1 MVSLQDRKCGHIK
14 NIPVEED
21 PGRAQLKYGD
31 LIQFDPIESV
41 VQLRDADKSSAA
53 HTLVNTYVISEEMAE
68 RLTQLVIPQM
78 QFDQPVDNKGLLVVG
93 NYGTG
98 KSHLMSVVS
107 SLAADA
113 SLLEGLNHAGVRDTA
128 SQIAG
133 RFKVIRTEI
142 GATTM
147 SLRDILVA
155 ELEEHLEK
163 LGVEYVFP
171 EAGTITSHKRAFED
185 MMAKFGEVFPEH
197 GLLLVVDELLD
208 YLRTR
213 KDQELILD
221 LNFLREVGEVCK
233 DLRFRFMAGV
243 QEAIFDSP
251 RFAFVADSIRR
262 VKDRFE
268 QILIARNDVK
278 FVVAE
283 RLLKKT
289 TEQQAKIRDYLMPFA
304 KYYGGLNE
312 RMDEFVRLFPVHP
325 DYIDTFERV
334 TVVEK
339 REVLKT
345 LSMGMKGILGKDVPQ
360 DEPGLIAFDSY
371 WGTLKQNASFR
382 AIPEIR
388 AVIDCS
394 QVLESRIENAITR
407 KQYKP
412 MALRL
417 IHALSVHRLTTGDI
431 YAPMGASA
439 EELRDRL
446 CLFDPLIAELGS
458 DEPDKDLQTHVETVL
473 REIHKTV
480 SGQFISFNAD
490 NRQFY
495 LDLKKT
501 DDFDALIDK
510 RAESLGQAQ
519 LDRFYYEALKR
530 VMECQDATYVTGYKI
545 WQHELV
551 WQEHKAARSG
561 YLFFGAP
568 NERSTAVP
576 QRDFYLYFIQP
587 NDPPRFKDDKVND
600 EIFFRLKG
608 TDEEFQTALK
618 SYAAAL
624 DLAATSSGHA
634 KATYESK
641 ANGFLK
647 KLVQWLQK
655 HMSDAFEVTYQ
666 GRAKSMTEWAKGKSI
681 RDLSGLSPH
690 ETINFRDLVNTI
702 AGVCLAPNFEN
713 QAPDYPFFS
722 VLITGNNRAQAA
734 QDALRAIAGQNR
746 TKQATAVLD
755 ALELLNGDNFAGR
768 EIGRPEGARRGAA
781 MDGGYQKIDPYK
793 SKYTK
798 FILDTVKAKGHGQ
811 VVNRSEIIQDD
822 HGLEYMN
829 PGGSRL
835 EPEWVSVLVAALVY
849 SGDIVLAIPGKKF
862 DATGLQQLAATGMD
876 ELVRFKHLEQPK
888 EWNLPALKALFELLG
903 MTPGMAQLVTQGKD
917 EPVQNLQQAVGKIV
931 KRIVMTQQ
939 TLREGLSF
947 WGQNMVLGSG
957 LGVQGSE
964 NSEPGTQNSE
974 LENAKA
980 FFESLQAYS
989 SPGKLKNFRYSAPEV
1004 LAHEKAVKAL
1014 DELDALREF
1023 IMDHSPTASWL
1034 ATAEASA
1041 SRGSE
1046 FRVTGS
1052 ESKPQGLDLWVDQ
1065 VKAIRGDVLDSIN
1078 SELKTQNPQLAR
1090 LSSEVGEKLKKL
1102 KRDYIN
1108 QYISLH
1114 ARARLGVNDDKR
1126 KAGLLNDQRLQ
1137 TLLKLAGI
1145 DLMPRQQLT
1154 DYQNRLAGL
1163 KSCFA
1168 LTEQNL
1174 ETTPACPHCQF
1185 RPAAEIGVL
1194 GSGFGVSGSQQL
1206 DQMDEQLD
1214 KIIEQWT
1221 KTLLNNLDDP
1231 MTQANVNELLHEDDK
1246 QIVKAFMDSK
1256 ELPDPVDG
1264 NFVQTLKTILAGL
1277 QKVSVKKADLLKIVS
1292 DLGPSTPNEIKQAV
1306 SDYVD
1311 SLTKGKD
1318 QNKVRI
1324 VLE

>member
-1 MVSLQDRKCGHIK
+1 M
-14 NIPVEED
+14 
-21 PGRAQLKYGD
+21 KYKD

-41 VQLRDADKSSAA
+41 IQLRDADKSSAA
-53 HTLVNTYVISEEMAE
+53 QHLVNTYVISDEMAE
-68 RLTQLVIPQM
+68 RLTQIVIPQM
-78 QFDQPVDNKGLLVVG
+78 QFDKPVDNKGLLVVG

-98 KSHLMSVVS
+98 KSHLLSVVS
-107 SLAADA
+107 SIAEDA
-113 SLLEGLNHAGVRDTA
+113 SLLEGLKNKGVRDA
-128 SQIAG
+128 AIQIAG

-171 EAGTITSHKRAFED
+171 EASSITSHKRAFED
-185 MMAKFGEVFPEH
+185 MMAKFTEVFPEQ
-197 GLLLVVDELLD
+197 GLLLVIDELLD

-251 RFAFVADSIRR
+251 RFAFVSDSIRR

-289 TEQQAKIRDYLMPFA
+289 AEQQARIRDYLQPFA

-325 DYIDTFERV
+325 DYIDTFERI
-334 TVVEK
+334 TVIEK

-345 LSMGMKGILGKDVPQ
+345 LSLRMKELLDKDVPE
-360 DEPGLIAFDSY
+360 DKPGLIAFDSY
-371 WGTLKQNASFR
+371 WSTLKQNASFR

-388 AVIDCS
+388 SVIDCS

-431 YAPMGASA
+431 YAPIGASA

-446 CLFDPLIAELGS
+446 CLFDPLIIDMGS
-458 DEPDKDLQTHVETVL
+458 DDPDKDLQTLVETVL

-480 SGQFISFNAD
+480 NGQFISFNPD

-501 DDFDALIDK
+501 DDYDALIDK
-510 RAESLGQAQ
+510 RAESLGTSQ

-530 VMECQDATYVTGYKI
+530 VMECQDTTYVTGYKI

-576 QRDFYLYFIQP
+576 QRDFYIYFIQP
-587 NDPPRFKDDKVND
+587 NDPPPFKDTKQPD
-600 EIFFRLKG
+600 EVFFRLKG
-608 TDEEFQTALK
+608 IDDEFQTLLK

-624 DLAATSSGHA
+624 DLATTSSGHA

-641 ANGFLK
+641 ANDFLK
-647 KLVQWLQK
+647 KLVQWLQN
-655 HMSDAFEVTYQ
+655 HMMDAFEVTYQ
-666 GRAKSMTEWAKGKSI
+666 GRARSMTEWAKGKPI
-681 RDLSGLSPH
+681 RDMSGLSSH
-690 ETINFRDLVNTI
+690 ETVNFRDMVNTI
-702 AGVCLAPNFEN
+702 AGICLATYFNE

-722 VLITGNNRAQAA
+722 VLITGKNRAQAA
-734 QDALRAIAGQNR
+734 QDALRAVAGLSR

-755 ALELLNGDNFAGR
+755 ALELL
-768 EIGRPEGARRGAA
+768 
-781 MDGGYQKIDPYK
+781 DGEKLAPYK
-793 SKYTK
+793 SKYTR
-798 FILDTVKAKGHGQ
+798 FILDIVKTKSHGQ
-811 VVNRSEIIQDD
+811 VVNYSEIIQDD
-822 HGLEYMN
+822 HGLEYMD
-829 PGGSRL
+829 PKGSRL
-835 EPEWVSVLVAALVY
+835 EVEWVIVLVAALVY

-862 DATGLQQLAATGMD
+862 DATSLQQLAATGMD
-876 ELVRFKHLEQPK
+876 ELVNFKHLEQPK
-888 EWNLPALKALFELLG
+888 EWNLPGLTALFELLG
-903 MTPGMAQLVTQGKD
+903 MAPGMAQLVTQGKD
-917 EPVQNLQQAVGKIV
+917 EPVQNLQQAVDRIV
-931 KRIVMTQQ
+931 KRIVITLQN
-939 TLREGLSF
+939 LREGFSF
-947 WGQNMVLGSG
+947 WGIDLVTG
-957 LGVQGSE
+957 LNNQQTATL
-964 NSEPGTQNSE
+964 NQQ
-974 LENAKA
+974 LEQAKA
-980 FFESLQAYS
+980 FFESLQVYS
-989 SPGKLKNFRYSAPEV
+989 TPGKLKNFHYNASDVDAFKP
-1004 LAHEKAVKAL
+1004 AIKAL

-1023 IMDHSPTASWL
+1023 IMNHNQTAAWL
-1034 ATAEASA
+1034 STAEALLPA
-1041 SRGSE
+1041 
-1046 FRVTGS
+1046 
-1052 ESKPQGLDLWVDQ
+1052 DHDWVDQ
-1065 VKAIRGDVLDSIN
+1065 AKAIRADVLDSIK
-1078 SELKTQNPQLAR
+1078 SALKTQNPQLAR

-1102 KRDYIN
+1102 KGDYIN
-1108 QYISLH
+1108 LYISLH
-1114 ARARLGVNDDKR
+1114 GRTRLGVNDDKR

-1137 TLLKLAGI
+1137 SLLKLAGI

-1154 DYQNRLAGL
+1154 DFQNRLAGL

-1168 LTEQNL
+1168 LTEQDL
-1174 ETTPACPHCQF
+1174 DDSPICPHCQF
-1185 RPAAEIGVL
+1185 KPAAEIGVID
-1194 GSGFGVSGSQQL
+1194 SGLPIAGSQQL
-1206 DQMDEQLD
+1206 EELDKQLD
-1214 KIIEQWT
+1214 RIIEQWT
-1221 KTLLNNLDDP
+1221 RTLLNNLEDP
-1231 MTQANVNELLHEDDK
+1231 MTQANMKELLHEDDK
-1246 QIVKAFMDSK
+1246 QIIQSFINSK
-1256 ELPDPVDG
+1256 ELPDPVDA

-1277 QKVSVKKADLLKIVS
+1277 QKVSMKKTDLLMIVS
-1292 DLGPSTPNEIKQAV
+1292 DLGPSTPEEIKRAI

-1318 QNKVRI
+1318 PNKVRI

>member
-1 MVSLQDRKCGHIK
+1 M
-14 NIPVEED
+14 
-21 PGRAQLKYGD
+21 KYGD

-68 RLTQLVIPQM
+68 RLIQLVIPQM

-113 SLLEGLNHAGVRDTA
+113 SLLEGLKSEGVRDAA

-163 LGVEYVFP
+163 LGVEYLFP

-268 QILIARNDVK
+268 QILIARSDVK

-510 RAESLGQAQ
+510 RAESLGSAQ

-600 EIFFRLKG
+600 EVFFRLKG
-608 TDEEFQTALK
+608 GSTDEEFQTALK

-755 ALELLNGDNFAGR
+755 ALELL
-768 EIGRPEGARRGAA
+768 
-781 MDGGYQKIDPYK
+781 DGEKIDPYK

-798 FILDTVKAKGHGQ
+798 FILDAVKAKGHGQ
-811 VVNRSEIIQDD
+811 VVNRNEIIQDD

-1023 IMDHSPTASWL
+1023 IMDHSPTAAWL

-1041 SRGSE
+1041 SRSSE

-1052 ESKPQGLDLWVDQ
+1052 ESKPSGLDLWADQ
-1065 VKAIRGDVLDSIN
+1065 VKAIRGDVLDSVN

-1090 LSSEVGEKLKKL
+1090 LSSEVGEELKKL

-1174 ETTPACPHCQF
+1174 DASPICPHCGF
-1185 RPAAEIGVL
+1185 RPSVETGTAA
-1194 GSGFGVSGSQQL
+1194 GSQMI
-1206 DQMDEQLD
+1206 DQMDAQLD
-1214 KIIEQWT
+1214 AMVAAWT
-1221 KTLLNNLDDP
+1221 STILSNLEDP
-1231 MTQANVNELLHEDDK
+1231 ITQANMDLLKIDDREPLE
-1246 QIVKAFMDSK
+1246 AFIKSK
-1256 ELPDPVDG
+1256 ELPVPLDS
-1264 NFVQTLKTILAGL
+1264 NFVHALKEVLSGL
-1277 QKVSVKKADLLKIVS
+1277 VKVTVKAQELQQALQVNN
-1292 DLGPSTPNEIKQAV
+1292 GPATPAEMKKRFEEYIDQ
-1306 SDYVD
+1306 
-1311 SLTKGKD
+1311 LTKGKD
-1318 QNKVRI
+1318 PAKVRM
-1324 VLE
+1324 VVE

>member
-1 MVSLQDRKCGHIK
+1 M
-14 NIPVEED
+14 
-21 PGRAQLKYGD
+21 KYRD

-41 VQLRDADKSSAA
+41 VQLRDADKASAA
-53 HTLVNTYVISEEMAE
+53 LHFVNTYAISEEMAE
-68 RLTQLVIPQM
+68 RLSKLVFPQL
-78 QFDQPVDNKGLLVVG
+78 QFEQPVDNKGLLVVG

-113 SLLEGLNHAGVRDTA
+113 SLVDGLIHPGVRDA
-128 SQIAG
+128 AHQIAG

-155 ELEEHLEK
+155 ELEEKLEK
-163 LGVEYVFP
+163 LGVDYVFP
-171 EAGTITSHKRAFED
+171 DVGTITSHKRPFED
-185 MMAKFGEVFPEH
+185 MMEKFGQAYPHH

-221 LNFLREVGEVCK
+221 LNFLREVGEICK
-233 DLRFRFMAGV
+233 DLRFRFIAGV

-289 TEQQAKIRDYLMPFA
+289 AEQQAKIREYLIPFS
-304 KYYGGLNE
+304 KFYGGLNE

-345 LSMGMKGILGKDVPQ
+345 LSLGMKGILDKEVPQ
-360 DEPGLIAFDSY
+360 NEPGLIAFDSY
-371 WGTLKQNASFR
+371 WVTLRENASFR

-417 IHALSVHRLTTGDI
+417 IHALSVHRLTTGDV

-446 CLFDPLIAELGS
+446 CLFDPMVAELGG

-480 SGQFISFNAD
+480 NGQFISFNPD

-501 DDFDALIDK
+501 DDFDALIERK
-510 RAESLGQAQ
+510 AETLSESQ

-545 WQHELV
+545 WQHELS
-551 WQEHKAARSG
+551 WQERNAARTG

-576 QRDFYLYFIQP
+576 QRDYYLYFIQP
-587 NDPPRFKDDKVND
+587 NDPPRFKNDKQDDEV
-600 EIFFRLKG
+600 FFLLKG
-608 TDEEFQTALK
+608 NDEEFMTALK

-624 DLAATSSGHA
+624 DLATTASGHA
-634 KATYESK
+634 KSTYESK

-647 KLVQWLQK
+647 NLVQWLQK
-655 HMSDAFEVTYQ
+655 NMSSAFEVTYQ
-666 GRAKSMTEWAKGKSI
+666 GRTKSMTDWAKEKGGNI
-681 RDLSGLSPH
+681 RALSGIASH

-702 AGVCLAPNFEN
+702 AGVCLAPNF
-713 QAPDYPFFS
+713 ADKSPDYPFFS

-755 ALELLNGDNFAGR
+755 ALELL
-768 EIGRPEGARRGAA
+768 
-781 MDGGYQKIDPYK
+781 DGERIDPYK
-793 SKYTK
+793 SKYAK
-798 FILDTVKAKGHGQ
+798 FILDTLKTKGHGQ

-829 PGGSRL
+829 PGAARL
-835 EPEWVSVLVAALVY
+835 ETEWAVVLLAALVY
-849 SGDIVLAIPGKKF
+849 SGDIVLSIPGKKF
-862 DATGLQQLAATGMD
+862 DATSLQQFAATGMD
-876 ELVRFKHLEQPK
+876 ELIRFKHLEQPK

-903 MTPGMAQLVTQGKD
+903 MTPGMAQLVTQGKE
-917 EPVQNLQQAVGKIV
+917 EPVQDLQQAIGKVV

-939 TLREGLSF
+939 TLRDGISF
-947 WGQNMVLGSG
+947 WGLNLLTGSDLANQTTG
-957 LGVQGSE
+957 LE
-964 NSEPGTQNSE
+964 E
-974 LENAKA
+974 AKN

-989 SPGKLKNFRYSAPEV
+989 TPGKLKNFRYSAQEV
-1004 LAHEKAVKAL
+1004 TAHEKAVTSLEDLERLREFVMAHSPAASWL
-1014 DELDALREF
+1014 STAEAILPANHDWVDRMSTTRQDILDALKQANL
-1023 IMDHSPTASWL
+1023 STL
-1034 ATAEASA
+1034 
-1041 SRGSE
+1041 SE
-1046 FRVTGS
+1046 QS
-1052 ESKPQGLDLWVDQ
+1052 QGIGTKLQ
-1065 VKAIRGDVLDSIN
+1065 
-1078 SELKTQNPQLAR
+1078 Q
-1090 LSSEVGEKLKKL
+1090 LKKE
-1102 KRDYIN
+1102 YIVA
-1108 QYISLH
+1108 YIGLH
-1114 ARARLGVNDDKR
+1114 TKARLGVNDDKR
-1126 KAGLLNDQRLQ
+1126 KATLMNDMRLQ
-1137 TLLKLAGI
+1137 TLLKLASI
-1145 DLMPRQQLT
+1145 DLMPRQQLSEF
-1154 DYQNRLAGL
+1154 QNRLAGM

-1174 ETTPACPHCQF
+1174 NPAPVCPHCGF
-1185 RPAAEIGVL
+1185 RPSMEVGTASSSLLI
-1194 GSGFGVSGSQQL
+1194 
-1206 DQMDEQLD
+1206 DQMDTQLD
-1214 KIIEQWT
+1214 SMVAGWT
-1221 KTLLNNLDDP
+1221 
-1231 MTQANVNELLHEDDK
+1231 
-1246 QIVKAFMDSK
+1246 S
-1256 ELPDPVDG
+1256 
-1264 NFVQTLKTILAGL
+1264 TILGNL
-1277 QKVSVKKADLLKIVS
+1277 EDPITQTNMGLLKIDDREPLEVFLNS
-1292 DLGPSTPNEIKQAV
+1292 RELPVPLDSNFIHALKEVLSGLVKVTVKAQDLQTALQVTDGPSTPAEMKKRFEGFIDQ
-1306 SDYVD
+1306 
-1311 SLTKGKD
+1311 LTKGKD
-1318 QNKVRI
+1318 PAKVRI
-1324 VLE
+1324 IME

>member
-1 MVSLQDRKCGHIK
+1 M
-14 NIPVEED
+14 
-21 PGRAQLKYGD
+21 KYGN

-41 VQLRDADKSSAA
+41 VQLRDADKSNAA
-53 HTLVNTYVISEEMAE
+53 HTLVSTYVISDEMAE

-78 QFDQPVDNKGLLVVG
+78 QFDQPADNKGLLVVG

-113 SLLEGLNHAGVRDTA
+113 SLLADLNHAGVRDVA

-147 SLRDILVA
+147 SLRDILVS

-163 LGVEYVFP
+163 FGVDYVFP
-171 EAGTITSHKRAFED
+171 EVKTITNHKRAFED
-185 MMAKFGEVFPEH
+185 MMAKFGEVFPEQ

-221 LNFLREVGEVCK
+221 LNFLREIGEVCK

-251 RFAFVADSIRR
+251 RFTFVADSIRR

-268 QILIARNDVK
+268 QILIARKDVK

-289 TEQQAKIRDYLMPFA
+289 AEQQAKIRDYLMPFA

-345 LSMGMKGILGKDVPQ
+345 LSLGMKGILDKDVPLN
-360 DEPGLIAFDSY
+360 EPGLIAFDSY
-371 WGTLKQNASFR
+371 WNTLKQNPSFR
-382 AIPEIR
+382 AISEIR
-388 AVIDCS
+388 EVIECS

-407 KQYKP
+407 EQYKP

-446 CLFDPLIAELGS
+446 CLFDPLIVGLGS

-501 DDFDALIDK
+501 DDFDALIEK
-510 RAESLGQAQ
+510 RAESLGHAQ

-568 NERSTAVP
+568 NERSTVVP

-587 NDPPRFKDDKVND
+587 NDPPRFKDDKAND
-600 EIFFRLKG
+600 EIFFRMKG
-608 TDEEFQTALK
+608 IDEEFQTSLK

-641 ANGFLK
+641 SNGFLR
-647 KLVQWLQK
+647 KLVQWLQM
-655 HMSDAFEVTYQ
+655 HMSEAFEVTYQ
-666 GRAKSMTEWAKGKSI
+666 GRSKSMTEWAKGKSI
-681 RDLSGLSPH
+681 RDLSGVSPQ

-702 AGVCLAPNFEN
+702 AGFCLAPNFAD

-755 ALELLNGDNFAGR
+755 ALELL
-768 EIGRPEGARRGAA
+768 
-781 MDGGYQKIDPYK
+781 DGEKIVPSK

-798 FILDTVKAKGHGQ
+798 FILDAFKSKGHGQ

-822 HGLEYMN
+822 HGVEYMN

-835 EPEWVSVLVAALVY
+835 EPEWVSVLMASLVY
-849 SGDIVLAIPGKKF
+849 SGDIVISIPGKKF
-862 DATGLQQLAATGMD
+862 DATGLQQLAATNMD
-876 ELVRFKHLEQPK
+876 ELVRFKHLEQPR
-888 EWNLPALKALFELLG
+888 EWNLPALMALFELLG

-917 EPVQNLQQAVGKIV
+917 EPVQNLLQTVDKII
-931 KRIVMTQQ
+931 KRIVMAQQ
-939 TLREGLSF
+939 TLREGLAF
-947 WGQNMVLGSG
+947 WGLDLLAGTDLTSQASG
-957 LGVQGSE
+957 WDE
-964 NSEPGTQNSE
+964 
-974 LENAKA
+974 AKG

-989 SPGKLKNFRYSAPEV
+989 SPGKLKNFRYSASEV
-1004 LAHEKAVKAL
+1004 QSHEKSVKAL

-1023 IMDHSPTASWL
+1023 IMDHGPTASWL
-1034 ATAEASA
+1034 STAEAA
-1041 SRGSE
+1041 LPE
-1046 FRVTGS
+1046 
-1052 ESKPQGLDLWVDQ
+1052 EHDWVDRMKTTRQ
-1065 VKAIRGDVLDSIN
+1065 DVLDTLRQADLTKLAALSQSIGAK
-1078 SELKTQNPQLAR
+1078 LQ
-1090 LSSEVGEKLKKL
+1090 KLKK
-1102 KRDYIN
+1102 DYIIA
-1108 QYISLH
+1108 YMGLH
-1114 ARARLGVNDDKR
+1114 TKARLGVNDDRR
-1126 KAGLLNDQRLQ
+1126 KASLLHDQRLQ
-1137 TLLKLAGI
+1137 ILLKLAGI

-1154 DYQNRLAGL
+1154 DYQNHLAEL
-1163 KSCFA
+1163 KSCFD

-1174 ETTPACPHCQF
+1174 DAAPICPHCGF
-1185 RPAAEIGVL
+1185 RPSVETGA
-1194 GSGFGVSGSQQL
+1194 VSGSQMI
-1206 DQMDEQLD
+1206 DQMDAQLD
-1214 KIIEQWT
+1214 AMVAAWT
-1221 KTLLNNLDDP
+1221 STILSNLEDP
-1231 MTQANVNELLHEDDK
+1231 ITQANMV
-1246 QIVKAFMDSK
+1246 
-1256 ELPDPVDG
+1256 
-1264 NFVQTLKTILAGL
+1264 
-1277 QKVSVKKADLLKIVS
+1277 LLKIDDREPLEAFIKSKKLPVPLDS
-1292 DLGPSTPNEIKQAV
+1292 NFVHALKEVLSGLVKVTVKAQELQHALQVTNGPATPAEMKKRFEEYIDQ
-1306 SDYVD
+1306 
-1311 SLTKGKD
+1311 LTKGKD
-1318 QNKVRI
+1318 PAKVRI
-1324 VLE
+1324 VME

>member
-1 MVSLQDRKCGHIK
+1 M
-14 NIPVEED
+14 
-21 PGRAQLKYGD
+21 KYGD

-41 VQLRDADKSSAA
+41 VQLRDADKSNAA
-53 HTLVNTYVISEEMAE
+53 QHLVNTYVISAEMAE

-113 SLLEGLNHAGVRDTA
+113 SLLEGLKNDGVRDAA

-171 EAGTITSHKRAFED
+171 EAGTIASHKRAFED

-213 KDQELILD
+213 KDQELIRD

-268 QILIARNDVK
+268 QILIARSDVK

-289 TEQQAKIRDYLMPFA
+289 TEQQAKIRDHLMPFA
-304 KYYGGLNE
+304 KYYDGLNE

-325 DYIDTFERV
+325 DYIDTFERI

-339 REVLKT
+339 REVLRT
-345 LSMGMKGILGKDVPQ
+345 LSTSMKDILDKDVPQ

-371 WGTLKQNASFR
+371 WNTLKQNPSFR

-394 QVLESRIENAITR
+394 QVLESRIEKAITR

-417 IHALSVHRLTTGDI
+417 IHALSIHRLTVGDI
-431 YAPMGASA
+431 YTPMGASA

-600 EIFFRLKG
+600 EVFFRLKG

-655 HMSDAFEVTYQ
+655 HMRDAFEVTYQ
-666 GRAKSMTEWAKGKSI
+666 GRSKSMTEWAKGKSI

-755 ALELLNGDNFAGR
+755 ALELL
-768 EIGRPEGARRGAA
+768 
-781 MDGGYQKIDPYK
+781 DGEKIDPYK

-829 PGGSRL
+829 PGGGRL
-835 EPEWVSVLVAALVY
+835 EPEWVAVILASLVY

-947 WGQNMVLGSG
+947 WGLNLVSESRVAGHVSSDSG
-957 LGVQGSE
+957 
-964 NSEPGTQNSE
+964 PGTRDSG

-989 SPGKLKNFRYSAPEV
+989 SPGKLKNFRYNAPEV

-1023 IMDHSPTASWL
+1023 IMDHSPTAAWL

-1052 ESKPQGLDLWVDQ
+1052 ESTPQGLDLWVDQ

-1154 DYQNRLAGL
+1154 DYQNRLASL
-1163 KSCFA
+1163 KSCFV

-1174 ETTPACPHCQF
+1174 DASPICPHCSF
-1185 RPAAEIGVL
+1185 KPSVEA
-1194 GSGFGVSGSQQL
+1194 VSGSRVTGLGSSDSQL
-1206 DQMDEQLD
+1206 GTRDSGLSNAAAVLNALDDELD
-1214 KIIEQWT
+1214 RMLENWT
-1221 KTLLNNLDDP
+1221 KTLISNLEDP
-1231 MTQANVNELLHEDDK
+1231 ITQANMDLLKIDDREPLE
-1246 QIVKAFMDSK
+1246 AFIKSK
-1256 ELPDPVDG
+1256 ELPVPLDS
-1264 NFVQTLKTILAGL
+1264 NFVHALKEVLSGL
-1277 QKVSVKKADLLKIVS
+1277 VKVTVKAEELQQALQVTD
-1292 DLGPSTPNEIKQAV
+1292 GPATPAEMKKRFEEYIDQ
-1306 SDYVD
+1306 
-1311 SLTKGKD
+1311 LTKGKD
-1318 QNKVRI
+1318 PAKVRI
-1324 VLE
+1324 VME

>member
-1 MVSLQDRKCGHIK
+1 M
-14 NIPVEED
+14 
-21 PGRAQLKYGD
+21 KYGD
-31 LIQFDPIESV
+31 LIQFEPIESV
-41 VQLRDADKSSAA
+41 VQLRDADKSSAV
-53 HTLVNTYVISEEMAE
+53 HHLVSTYVISEEMAE
-68 RLTQLVIPQM
+68 RLMQLVIPQM
-78 QFDQPVDNKGLLVVG
+78 RLDQPVDNKGLLVVG

-107 SLAADA
+107 GLAADA
-113 SLLEGLNHAGVRDTA
+113 SLLEGLNHSGVRDTA

-155 ELEEHLEK
+155 ELEENLEK
-163 LGVEYVFP
+163 FGVEYVFP

-185 MMAKFGEVFPEH
+185 MMTKFGETFPKH

-213 KDQELILD
+213 KDQEMTLD
-221 LNFLREVGEVCK
+221 LIFLREVGEVCK
-233 DLRFRFMAGV
+233 DLRFRFIAGV

-268 QILIARNDVK
+268 QILIARSDIE

-289 TEQQAKIRDYLMPFA
+289 AEQQAKIRDYLMPFA

-325 DYIDTFERV
+325 DYIGTFERV

-345 LSMGMKGILGKDVPQ
+345 LSIGMKGILGKDVPQ

-371 WGTLKQNASFR
+371 WDVLSTNAAYRTLPEVKQ
-382 AIPEIR
+382 
-388 AVIDCS
+388 VIDCS
-394 QVLESRIENAITR
+394 NTLQDLVNSNYPRAKNKNFAQRIVR
-407 KQYKP
+407 G
-412 MALRL
+412 LG
-417 IHALSVHRLTTGDI
+417 VHRLTVGSLSSPNGLT
-431 YAPMGASA
+431 A
-439 EELRDRL
+439 EALRDSL
-446 CLFDPLIAELGS
+446 CLFDPLIAELGGEDS
-458 DEPDKDLQTHVETVL
+458 AEDLRGEVETAIRL
-473 REIHKTV
+473 ISQAV
-480 SGQFISFNAD
+480 SGQFISATEID
-490 NRQFY
+490 DRGRLSGQFY
-495 LDLKKT
+495 LDVSK
-501 DDFDALIDK
+501 DIDYDEK
-510 RAESLGQAQ
+510 VRTRAESLGTPQ

-545 WQHELV
+545 WEHELV
-551 WQEHKAARSG
+551 WQEHKAARTG

-587 NDPPRFKDDKVND
+587 NEPPRFKDTKKPD
-600 EIFFRLKG
+600 EVFFRLKG
-608 TDEEFQTALK
+608 TDEELQTALK
-618 SYAAAL
+618 NYAATL
-624 DLAATSSGHA
+624 ELAATSSGHA
-634 KATYESK
+634 KTIYESK

-655 HMSDAFEVTYQ
+655 HMSDTFEITYQ
-666 GRAKSMTEWAKGKSI
+666 GRTKSITEWAKGKSI
-681 RDLSGLSPH
+681 RDLSSLSPN
-690 ETINFRDLVNTI
+690 ETINFRDLINTI
-702 AGVCLAPNFEN
+702 AGVCLAPNFED

-722 VLITGNNRAQAA
+722 ILLTGNNRAQAA

-755 ALELLNGDNFAGR
+755 ALELL
-768 EIGRPEGARRGAA
+768 
-781 MDGGYQKIDPYK
+781 DGEKIDPCK

-798 FILDTVKAKGHGQ
+798 FILDAVKAKGHGQ
-811 VVNRSEIIQDD
+811 VVNRSEIIQDG
-822 HGLEYMN
+822 HRLEYMN
-829 PGGSRL
+829 PDGSRL
-835 EPEWVSVLVAALVY
+835 EPEWVTVLVAAMVY
-849 SGDIVLAIPGKKF
+849 SGDIVLSIPGKKF

-917 EPVQNLQQAVGKIV
+917 EPVQDLQQAVGKIA

-939 TLREGLSF
+939 TLRGGLSF
-947 WGQNMVLGSG
+947 WGLDLLAGTDLASQASG
-957 LGVQGSE
+957 LDE
-964 NSEPGTQNSE
+964 
-974 LENAKA
+974 AKG

-1014 DELDALREF
+1014 DDLNALREF
-1023 IMDHSPTASWL
+1023 IMDHGPTAFWL
-1034 ATAEASA
+1034 STAEAVLSA
-1041 SRGSE
+1041 GH
-1046 FRVTGS
+1046 
-1052 ESKPQGLDLWVDQ
+1052 DWVDRMKTTRQ
-1065 VKAIRGDVLDSIN
+1065 DVLDALKQADLTELASQSQSIGAK
-1078 SELKTQNPQLAR
+1078 LQ
-1090 LSSEVGEKLKKL
+1090 KLKK
-1102 KRDYIN
+1102 DYTTA
-1108 QYISLH
+1108 YIGLH
-1114 ARARLGVNDDKR
+1114 TKARLGVNDDKR

-1154 DYQNRLAGL
+1154 DYRNRLAGL

-1174 ETTPACPHCQF
+1174 DATPICPHCGF
-1185 RPAAEIGVL
+1185 RPSVETGVAA
-1194 GSGFGVSGSQQL
+1194 GSQMVGRMDTQL
-1206 DQMDEQLD
+1206 DDMAAA
-1214 KIIEQWT
+1214 WT
-1221 KTLLNNLDDP
+1221 SSILNNLEDPITQTNMDLLKIDDRKP
-1231 MTQANVNELLHEDDK
+1231 LE
-1246 QIVKAFMDSK
+1246 AFINSK
-1256 ELPDPVDG
+1256 ELPVPLNS
-1264 NFVQTLKTILAGL
+1264 NFVHALKEVLSGL
-1277 QKVSVKKADLLKIVS
+1277 VKVIVTVQDLQQALQVTDGPATPAEMKKRFGEHID
-1292 DLGPSTPNEIKQAV
+1292 Q
-1306 SDYVD
+1306 
-1311 SLTKGKD
+1311 LTKGKD
-1318 QNKVRI
+1318 PAKVRI
-1324 VLE
+1324 VME

>member
-1 MVSLQDRKCGHIK
+1 M
-14 NIPVEED
+14 
-21 PGRAQLKYGD
+21 KYGE

-41 VQLRDADKSSAA
+41 VQLRDADKTSAA
-53 HTLVNTYVISEEMAE
+53 HQLVNTYVISDEMAE
-68 RLTQLVIPQM
+68 RMVRLVIPQL
-78 QFDQPVDNKGLLVVG
+78 QFEQPVDNKGILVVG

-107 SLAADA
+107 SIAADA
-113 SLLEGLNHAGVRDTA
+113 SLLDSLNHESVKAEADK
-128 SQIAG
+128 IAG
-133 RFKVIRTEI
+133 KFKVIRTEI

-155 ELEEHLEK
+155 ELEEHLENM
-163 LGVEYVFP
+163 GVSYVFP
-171 EAGTITSHKRAFED
+171 GSGTITSHKRAFED
-185 MMAKFGEVFPEH
+185 MMAKFGEVFPEQ

-233 DLRFRFMAGV
+233 DLRFRFIAGV

-268 QILIARNDVK
+268 QILIARSDVK

-289 TEQQAKIRDYLMPFA
+289 VEQQAKIREYLMPFA

-312 RMDEFVRLFPVHP
+312 RLDEFVRLFPVHP

-345 LSMGMKGILGKDVPQ
+345 LSMGMKGVLNKDVPEN
-360 DEPGLIAFDSY
+360 EPGLIAFDSY
-371 WGTLKQNASFR
+371 WSTLKQNASFR

-394 QVLESRIENAITR
+394 QVLESRIENAISR

-431 YAPMGASA
+431 YAPLGASA

-510 RAESLGQAQ
+510 RAESLGDTQ

-530 VMECQDATYVTGYKI
+530 VMECQDSTYVTGYKI

-551 WQEHKAARSG
+551 WQDHKAARSG

-576 QRDFYLYFIQP
+576 TRDFYIYFIQP
-587 NDPPRFKDDKVND
+587 NDPPRFKDDKVSD
-600 EIFFRLKG
+600 EVFFRLKPLSDTG
-608 TDEEFQTALK
+608 EEFQTSLK
-618 SYAAAL
+618 NYAAAL

-634 KATYESK
+634 KATYEAK

-655 HMSDAFEVTYQ
+655 HMTDAFEVTYQ
-666 GRAKSMTEWAKGKSI
+666 GRSKPMNEWAKGKSI

-713 QAPDYPFFS
+713 QAPEYPFFS
-722 VLITGNNRAQAA
+722 VLITGSNRAQAA
-734 QDALRAIAGQNR
+734 QDALRAIGGQNR

-755 ALELLNGDNFAGR
+755 ALELL
-768 EIGRPEGARRGAA
+768 
-781 MDGGYQKIDPYK
+781 DGEKIEPYK
-793 SKYTK
+793 SKYTR
-798 FILDTVKAKGHGQ
+798 FILDVVKAKGHGQ
-811 VVNRSEIIQDD
+811 VVNRNEIIQDD

-835 EPEWVSVLVAALVY
+835 EPEWITVLISALVY
-849 SGDIVLAIPGKKF
+849 SGDIVLSIPGKKF

-876 ELVRFKHLEQPK
+876 ELIRFKHLEQPK
-888 EWNLPALKALFELLG
+888 EWNIPALKAMFELLG
-903 MTPGMAQLVTQGKD
+903 MTPGMAQLVTQGND
-917 EPVQNLQQAVGKIV
+917 EPIQNLQQSVGKIV

-947 WGQNMVLGSG
+947 WGLNLLGGTDLANQASG
-957 LGVQGSE
+957 LDG
-964 NSEPGTQNSE
+964 
-974 LENAKA
+974 AKT
-980 FFESLQAYS
+980 FFESLQAYT
-989 SPGKLKNFRYSAPEV
+989 SPGKLKNFRYSMDEV
-1004 LAHEKAVKAL
+1004 KAHEKAVKTL
-1014 DELDALREF
+1014 DDLDALREF
-1023 IMDHSPTASWL
+1023 VMDHSPTASWL
-1034 ATAEASA
+1034 STAE
-1041 SRGSE
+1041 GVLPPE
-1046 FRVTGS
+1046 H
-1052 ESKPQGLDLWVDQ
+1052 DWVDRMKTTRQ
-1065 VKAIRGDVLDSIN
+1065 DVLEMLKQTDLT
-1078 SELKTQNPQLAR
+1078 ELASQSQN
-1090 LSSEVGEKLKKL
+1090 VGAKLQQLKK
-1102 KRDYIN
+1102 DYIVV
-1108 QYISLH
+1108 YIGLH
-1114 ARARLGVNDDKR
+1114 TKARLGINDDKR
-1126 KAGLLNDQRLQ
+1126 KAALMGDHRLQ

-1174 ETTPACPHCQF
+1174 EATPACSHCGF
-1185 RPAAEIGVL
+1185 RPSVETGTAP
-1194 GSGFGVSGSQQL
+1194 GSQMIE
-1206 DQMDEQLD
+1206 QMDNDLD
-1214 KIIEQWT
+1214 TMVSNWT
-1221 KTLLNNLDDP
+1221 STLLGNLEDP
-1231 MTQANVNELLHEDDK
+1231 ITQANMDLLKVDDREPLE
-1246 QIVKAFMDSK
+1246 AFIKSK
-1256 ELPDPVDG
+1256 ELPVPLDT
-1264 NFVQTLKTILAGL
+1264 NFVHALKEVLSGL
-1277 QKVSVKKADLLKIVS
+1277 VKVSVKSKELQKALQIES
-1292 DLGPSTPNEIKQAV
+1292 GPSTPAEIKKRFG
-1306 SDYVD
+1306 DYID
-1311 SLTKGKD
+1311 QLTKGKD
-1318 QNKVRI
+1318 PAKVRI
-1324 VLE
+1324 VME

>member
-1 MVSLQDRKCGHIK
+1 M
-14 NIPVEED
+14 
-21 PGRAQLKYGD
+21 KYGE

-41 VQLRDADKSSAA
+41 VQLRDADKTSAA
-53 HTLVNTYVISEEMAE
+53 HQLVNTYVISDEMAE
-68 RLTQLVIPQM
+68 RMVRLVIPQL
-78 QFDQPVDNKGLLVVG
+78 QFEQPVDNKGILVVG

-107 SLAADA
+107 SIAADA
-113 SLLEGLNHAGVRDTA
+113 SLLDSLNHESVKAEADK
-128 SQIAG
+128 IAG
-133 RFKVIRTEI
+133 KFKVIRTEI

-155 ELEEHLEK
+155 ELEEHLENM
-163 LGVEYVFP
+163 GVSYVFP
-171 EAGTITSHKRAFED
+171 GSGTITSHKRAFED
-185 MMAKFGEVFPEH
+185 MMAKFGEVFPEQ

-233 DLRFRFMAGV
+233 DLRFRFIAGV

-268 QILIARNDVK
+268 QILIARSDVK

-289 TEQQAKIRDYLMPFA
+289 VEQQAKIREYLMPFA

-312 RMDEFVRLFPVHP
+312 RLDEFVRLFPVHP

-345 LSMGMKGILGKDVPQ
+345 LSMGMKGVLNKDVPEN
-360 DEPGLIAFDSY
+360 EPGLIAFDSY
-371 WGTLKQNASFR
+371 WSTLKQNASFR

-394 QVLESRIENAITR
+394 QVLESRIENAISR

-431 YAPMGASA
+431 YAPLGASA

-510 RAESLGQAQ
+510 RAESLGDTQ

-530 VMECQDATYVTGYKI
+530 VMECQDSTYVTGYKI

-551 WQEHKAARSG
+551 WQDHKAARSG

-576 QRDFYLYFIQP
+576 TRDFYIYFIQP
-587 NDPPRFKDDKVND
+587 NDPPRFKDDKVSD
-600 EIFFRLKG
+600 EVFFRLKPLSDTG
-608 TDEEFQTALK
+608 EEFQTSLK
-618 SYAAAL
+618 NYAAAL

-634 KATYESK
+634 KATYEAK

-655 HMSDAFEVTYQ
+655 HMTDAFEVTYQ
-666 GRAKSMTEWAKGKSI
+666 GRSKPMNEWAKGKSI

-713 QAPDYPFFS
+713 QAPEYPFFS
-722 VLITGNNRAQAA
+722 VLITGSNRAQAA
-734 QDALRAIAGQNR
+734 QDALRAIGGQNR

-755 ALELLNGDNFAGR
+755 ALELL
-768 EIGRPEGARRGAA
+768 
-781 MDGGYQKIDPYK
+781 DGEKIEPYK
-793 SKYTK
+793 SKYTR
-798 FILDTVKAKGHGQ
+798 FILDVVKAKGHGQ
-811 VVNRSEIIQDD
+811 VVNRNEIIQDD

-835 EPEWVSVLVAALVY
+835 EPEWITVLISALVY
-849 SGDIVLAIPGKKF
+849 SGDIVLSIPGKKF

-876 ELVRFKHLEQPK
+876 ELIRFKHLEQPK
-888 EWNLPALKALFELLG
+888 EWNIPALKAMFELLG
-903 MTPGMAQLVTQGKD
+903 MTPGMAQLVTQGND
-917 EPVQNLQQAVGKIV
+917 EPIQNLQQSVGKIV

-947 WGQNMVLGSG
+947 WGLNLLGGTDLANQASG
-957 LGVQGSE
+957 LDG
-964 NSEPGTQNSE
+964 
-974 LENAKA
+974 AKT
-980 FFESLQAYS
+980 FFESLQAYT
-989 SPGKLKNFRYSAPEV
+989 SPGKLKNFRYSMDEV
-1004 LAHEKAVKAL
+1004 KAHEKAVKTL
-1014 DELDALREF
+1014 DDLDALREF
-1023 IMDHSPTASWL
+1023 VMDHSPTASWL
-1034 ATAEASA
+1034 STAE
-1041 SRGSE
+1041 GVLPPE
-1046 FRVTGS
+1046 H
-1052 ESKPQGLDLWVDQ
+1052 DWVDRMKTTRQ
-1065 VKAIRGDVLDSIN
+1065 DVLEMLKQADLT
-1078 SELKTQNPQLAR
+1078 ELASQSQN
-1090 LSSEVGEKLKKL
+1090 VGAKLQQLKK
-1102 KRDYIN
+1102 DYIVV
-1108 QYISLH
+1108 YIGLH
-1114 ARARLGVNDDKR
+1114 TKARLGINDDKR
-1126 KAGLLNDQRLQ
+1126 KAALMGDHRLQ

-1174 ETTPACPHCQF
+1174 EATPACSHCQF
-1185 RPAAEIGVL
+1185 HPTAEIRVS
-1194 GSGFGVSGSQQL
+1194 GSGFLVAGSDKLQQL
-1206 DQMDEQLD
+1206 EDELD
-1214 KIIEQWT
+1214 KMLEQWT
-1221 KTLLNNLDDP
+1221 ATLLNNLEDP
-1231 MTQANVNELLHEDDK
+1231 ITQANINELLQGDDK
-1246 QIVKAFMDSK
+1246 KLVQAFIDSK
-1256 ELPDPVDG
+1256 ELPDVVDS
-1264 NFVQTLKTILAGL
+1264 NFTQTLKTILAGL
-1277 QKVSVKKADLLKIVS
+1277 QKVVIKKGDLLAKVS
-1292 DLGPSTPNEIKQAV
+1292 DLGPATPDDLKRVLNA
-1306 SDYVD
+1306 YVD
-1311 SLTKGKD
+1311 ELAKGKD
-1318 QNKVRI
+1318 PQKVRI
-1324 VLE
+1324 VME

>member
-1 MVSLQDRKCGHIK
+1 M
-14 NIPVEED
+14 
-21 PGRAQLKYGD
+21 KYGD

-113 SLLEGLNHAGVRDTA
+113 SLLEGLKNDGVRDAA

-268 QILIARNDVK
+268 QILIARSDVK

-600 EIFFRLKG
+600 EVFFRLKG

-722 VLITGNNRAQAA
+722 VLITGNNRVQAA

-755 ALELLNGDNFAGR
+755 ALELL
-768 EIGRPEGARRGAA
+768 
-781 MDGGYQKIDPYK
+781 DGEKIDPYK

-798 FILDTVKAKGHGQ
+798 FILDAVKAKGHGQ
-811 VVNRSEIIQDD
+811 VVNRNEIIQDD

-947 WGQNMVLGSG
+947 WGLDLLAGTDLASQASG
-957 LGVQGSE
+957 LDE
-964 NSEPGTQNSE
+964 
-974 LENAKA
+974 AKG

-1023 IMDHSPTASWL
+1023 IMDHSPTAAWL

-1052 ESKPQGLDLWVDQ
+1052 ESTPQGLDLWVDQ

-1174 ETTPACPHCQF
+1174 DASPICPHCSF
-1185 RPAAEIGVL
+1185 KPSVEA
-1194 GSGFGVSGSQQL
+1194 VSGSRVTGLGSSDSQL
-1206 DQMDEQLD
+1206 GTRDSGLSNAAAVLNALDDELD
-1214 KIIEQWT
+1214 RMLENWT
-1221 KTLLNNLDDP
+1221 KTLISNLEDP
-1231 MTQANVNELLHEDDK
+1231 ITQANMDLLKIDDREPLE
-1246 QIVKAFMDSK
+1246 AFIKSK
-1256 ELPDPVDG
+1256 ELPVPLDS
-1264 NFVQTLKTILAGL
+1264 NFVHALKEVLSGL
-1277 QKVSVKKADLLKIVS
+1277 VKVTVNAQELQQALQVTDGPATPAEMKKRFEEYID
-1292 DLGPSTPNEIKQAV
+1292 Q
-1306 SDYVD
+1306 
-1311 SLTKGKD
+1311 LTKGKD
-1318 QNKVRI
+1318 PAKVRI
-1324 VLE
+1324 VME

>member
-1 MVSLQDRKCGHIK
+1 M
-14 NIPVEED
+14 
-21 PGRAQLKYGD
+21 KYGD

-41 VQLRDADKSSAA
+41 VQLRDADKSSIA
-53 HTLVNTYVISEEMAE
+53 HHLVNTYVISEEMAE

-78 QFDQPVDNKGLLVVG
+78 QFDHPVDNKGLLVVG

-113 SLLEGLNHAGVRDTA
+113 SLLEGLRNEGIRNAAT
-128 SQIAG
+128 QIAG

-155 ELEEHLEK
+155 ELEENLEK
-163 LGVEYVFP
+163 LGVEYIFP
-171 EAGTITSHKRAFED
+171 DAGTISGHKKALED
-185 MMAKFGEVFPEH
+185 MEEKFLQKYPGH
-197 GLLLVVDELLD
+197 GLLLIVDELLD

-221 LNFLREVGEVCK
+221 LNFLRELGEYCK
-233 DLRFRFMAGV
+233 SSRFRFMAGV

-268 QILIARNDVK
+268 QILIARSDVK

-289 TEQQAKIRDYLMPFA
+289 VEQQAKIRDYLMPFA

-360 DEPGLIAFDSY
+360 NEPGLIAFDSY
-371 WGTLKQNASFR
+371 WNMLKQNASFR

-458 DEPDKDLQTHVETVL
+458 DEPDKDLQTYVETVL

-480 SGQFISFNAD
+480 SGQFISFNVD

-501 DDFDALIDK
+501 DDFDALINK
-510 RAESLGQAQ
+510 RAESLGQNQ

-545 WQHELV
+545 WQHELI
-551 WQEHKAARSG
+551 WQEHKAARTG

-587 NDPPRFKDDKVND
+587 NDPPRFKDDKAND
-600 EIFFRLKG
+600 EVFFRLKG

-647 KLVQWLQK
+647 KLVHWLQK
-655 HMSDAFEVTYQ
+655 HMTDAFEVTHQ
-666 GRAKSMTEWAKGKSI
+666 GRTKSMTEWVKGKSI
-681 RDLSGLSPH
+681 RDLSGVSPQ
-690 ETINFRDLVNTI
+690 ETINFRDLINTI

-713 QAPDYPFFS
+713 QAPDYPFFP
-722 VLITGNNRAQAA
+722 VLITGNNRTQAA

-755 ALELLNGDNFAGR
+755 ALELL
-768 EIGRPEGARRGAA
+768 
-781 MDGGYQKIDPYK
+781 DGEKIDPYK

-798 FILDTVKAKGHGQ
+798 LILDAVKAKGHGQ
-811 VVNRSEIIQDD
+811 VVNHSEIIQDD

-835 EPEWVSVLVAALVY
+835 EPEWVTVLMAALVY

-888 EWNLPALKALFELLG
+888 EWNLPVLKALFELLG
-903 MTPGMAQLVTQGKD
+903 PYGTTPGMAQLVTQGKD

-947 WGQNMVLGSG
+947 WGLDLLAGTG
-957 LGVQGSE
+957 LAGQAIRLDE
-964 NSEPGTQNSE
+964 
-974 LENAKA
+974 AKG

-1004 LAHEKAVKAL
+1004 LAHEKAIKAL

-1023 IMDHSPTASWL
+1023 IMDHGPTASWL
-1034 ATAEASA
+1034 STADAVLPAEH
-1041 SRGSE
+1041 
-1046 FRVTGS
+1046 V
-1052 ESKPQGLDLWVDQ
+1052 WVDRMKTTRQ
-1065 VKAIRGDVLDSIN
+1065 DVLDA
-1078 SELKTQNPQLAR
+1078 LKQVDLTELAR
-1090 LSSEVGEKLKKL
+1090 QSQAIWAKLQKLKK
-1102 KRDYIN
+1102 DYIVA
-1108 QYISLH
+1108 YIRLH
-1114 ARARLGVNDDKR
+1114 TRARLGVSDDKR
-1126 KAGLLNDQRLQ
+1126 KADLLNDQRLQ
-1137 TLLKLAGI
+1137 ILLKLAGI

-1154 DYQNRLAGL
+1154 DYQNRLAEL

-1174 ETTPACPHCQF
+1174 DVSPICPHCGF
-1185 RPAAEIGVL
+1185 RPSAETGMAA
-1194 GSGFGVSGSQQL
+1194 GSQMIDQL
-1206 DQMDEQLD
+1206 DAQLD
-1214 KIIEQWT
+1214 TMVAAWT
-1221 KTLLNNLDDP
+1221 STILSNLEDP
-1231 MTQANVNELLHEDDK
+1231 ITQANMDLLKIDDCESLE
-1246 QIVKAFMDSK
+1246 AFIKSK
-1256 ELPDPVDG
+1256 ELPVPLDS
-1264 NFVQTLKTILAGL
+1264 NFVYALREVFSGL
-1277 QKVSVKKADLLKIVS
+1277 VKVTVKAQELQQALQVTD
-1292 DLGPSTPNEIKQAV
+1292 GPATPAEMKKRFEKYIDQ
-1306 SDYVD
+1306 
-1311 SLTKGKD
+1311 LTKGKD
-1318 QNKVRI
+1318 PAKVRI
-1324 VLE
+1324 VLES